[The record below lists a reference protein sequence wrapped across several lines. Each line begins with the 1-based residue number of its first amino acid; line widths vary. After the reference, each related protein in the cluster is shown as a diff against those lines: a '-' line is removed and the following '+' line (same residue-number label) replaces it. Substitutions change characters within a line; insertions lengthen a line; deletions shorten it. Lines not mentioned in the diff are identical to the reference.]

1 MNASTCWHRKSDRTI
16 HLPAPSTPPSS
27 SFTARL
33 PEHRHHQ
40 SSLSLALSLSPPH
53 IHAIS
58 HSHTSQPDLSSVC
71 PMNLLLW
78 FAHLRIYRPFSVTR
92 SLFPVIPWEAYPT
105 FISFFSF
112 LQLYF
117 LNWVVSLYFLL
128 HWPTEGLKR
137 LMHSNHYNFLKIFRP
152 LFGHTSPKSHSRLQS
167 FIHKCRSDRH
177 RPCSARYWC
186 SLHILWCDCGSQ
198 WTCFTGF
205 WPPLTITQLPVTWS
219 TDIKTLLCPAAKG

>member
-16 HLPAPSTPPSS
+16 HLPAPSIPPSS
-27 SFTARL
+27 SFTVHL

-40 SSLSLALSLSPPH
+40 SSLSLSLSPPH

-78 FAHLRIYRPFSVTR
+78 FAHLCIYRPFSVTR
-92 SLFPVIPWEAYPT
+92 SIFPVIPWEAYST

-112 LQLYF
+112 LQPYF
-117 LNWVVSLYFLL
+117 LNCVVSLYFLL
-128 HWPTEGLKR
+128 HWSTEGVKR
-137 LMHSNHYNFLKIFRP
+137 LIHSNHYNFLKIFRP
-152 LFGHTSPKSHSRLQS
+152 LFGHTSPKSHSRLHP
-167 FIHKCRSDRH
+167 FIHKRKSNRH

-186 SLHILWCDCGSQ
+186 SCTFSDVIVCLSGRALPGSDHLWPSHS
-198 WTCFTGF
+198 F
-205 WPPLTITQLPVTWS
+205 P
-219 TDIKTLLCPAAKG
+219 